1 MTFKTCSICV
11 LKKANLRG
19 GTRKVGK
26 HEKNRRKKEG
36 ERAREKKHKVESGK
50 SDTTIFFLKT

>member
-11 LKKANLRG
+11 LKQANLKG

-26 HEKNRRKKEG
+26 HKKNRRKKEG
-36 ERAREKKHKVESGK
+36 ERAREKSIK
-50 SDTTIFFLKT
+50 

>member
-36 ERAREKKHKVESGK
+36 ERAREKNIK
-50 SDTTIFFLKT
+50 